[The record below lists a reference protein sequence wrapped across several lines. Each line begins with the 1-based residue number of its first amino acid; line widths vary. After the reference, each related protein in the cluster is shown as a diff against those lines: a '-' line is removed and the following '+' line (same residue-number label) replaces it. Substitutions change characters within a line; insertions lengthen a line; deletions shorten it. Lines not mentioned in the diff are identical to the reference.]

1 MFVQCFFMLMVAEV
15 YILPE
20 GFNSTGLVR
29 LVWSFLLE
37 DSDLFFEDF
46 LLDILALLFFD
57 FNLPD
62 FSFST
67 IPLSIYNLLLRG
79 NLVSD
84 FSWLIFDLTLLN
96 FREQLLSLT
105 EALGL

>member
-1 MFVQCFFMLMVAEV
+1 MLIVADV
-15 YILPE
+15 YILTE
-20 GFNSTGLVR
+20 GFNSTGFLR

-37 DSDLFFEDF
+37 DSDLFLEVF

-57 FNLPD
+57 FSLPD

-67 IPLSIYNLLLRG
+67 IPLSIYNLLPRG
-79 NLVSD
+79 SFVSD
-84 FSWLIFDLTLLN
+84 LSRLIFDLTLLN